1 MEGLSE
7 IIHNCRCGCCLE
19 SRPCYPACTCSPIF
33 IGSFHANSSTCQPRD
48 CLELFGDFCSADSGN
63 IQTVFV
69 RSDEALLKLASP
81 PPSPEDESNR
91 VAGALGRVEII
102 IGCVALG
109 FFIAISFFALFWWRC
124 ISNRP
129 TQPKNIWKEVSD
141 KRSGD
146 TYWWNTETNETRW
159 TPPSGMRR
167 PGSQESEHDRN
178 VTPPDSGRSGV
189 SLLELENKA
198 SAPEAQRGQFLYPE
212 PPAATL
218 PSVVSNMDDLEEQE
232 LELLEQRQIKQST
245 IATKVATKA
254 EPSLASKA
262 SAIARRDFSSE
273 TDDELWDEDIHDS
286 VASRTTSTEVKT
298 AVPTHTDL
306 YVREGPLA
314 EVEPPGKEKS
324 ARPPTPPDK
333 KTPRQ
338 KWPKRTRTSR
348 TSAIRKEDPVAA
360 AAHQGAKPPE
370 TQLDVEV
377 EPPGSQMVLKS
388 TALISRSERQQEVRK
403 EKENGYASATPHV
416 TRKPAPETYGEWTK
430 VFDPVSGLPY
440 YWNVNTDETTW
451 ERPDMA
457 SSDEDI

>member
-1 MEGLSE
+1 MATLSE

-19 SRPCYPACTCSPIF
+19 SRPCYPACACSPIF
-33 IGSFHANSSTCQPRD
+33 IGSFHANSSTCQPRG
-48 CLELFGDFCSADSGN
+48 CLELFGDYCSADSGN

-69 RSDEALLKLASP
+69 RSEEALLNFASP
-81 PPSPEDESNR
+81 PPSPEEESNR
-91 VAGALGRVEII
+91 TAGALGRVEII

-109 FFIAISFFALFWWRC
+109 FFIAISFFALFWWHC

-129 TQPKNIWKEVSD
+129 IQPKKIWKEVSD

-167 PGSQESEHDRN
+167 PGSQESEHGRTF
-178 VTPPDSGRSGV
+178 TPPDSGRSGV
-189 SLLELENKA
+189 SLLELENK
-198 SAPEAQRGQFLYPE
+198 SSDPEPRRGQFLYPE

-218 PSVVSNMDDLEEQE
+218 PSVVSNTNDLEEQE
-232 LELLEQRQIKQST
+232 LELLEQQKIQQFTTSV
-245 IATKVATKA
+245 KVVTKA
-254 EPSLASKA
+254 EPTMASKA
-262 SAIARRDFSSE
+262 GAIARRDFSSE
-273 TDDELWDEDIHDS
+273 VDEEWDEDIHDS
-286 VASRTTSTEVKT
+286 VASRTTSTEVKA

-306 YVREGPLA
+306 YVRESPLA
-314 EVEPPGKEKS
+314 EDVPPRQEKS

-338 KWPKRTRTSR
+338 KWPKRTRASR
-348 TSAIRKEDPVAA
+348 ASALQPDDPVVAA
-360 AAHQGAKPPE
+360 VNQGTKPPE

-377 EPPGSQMVLKS
+377 ETPGSQTVLKPAVQ
-388 TALISRSERQQEVRK
+388 TSRNEKPQEVRK
-403 EKENGYASATPHV
+403 EKGNGYASAIPHV
-416 TRKPAPETYGEWTK
+416 TRKPAPETDGEWTK

-457 SSDEDI
+457 SSDEEI